1 MPSDLP
7 TAPAGALEPLSPAE
21 LPPTLP
27 ALAGC
32 AADDAAQA
40 PAIAQVTS
48 EATPEGLAEAGVA
61 AESSSPPRKGPLS
74 FLTGALTS
82 GLLAWVCLG
91 LSARVVGYYGEHPPH
106 YEAQFA
112 QSIATAMKT
121 LIVGMCFLAT
131 FSFAFIGIGLLLT
144 FLRSLRPALR
154 SLRPA
159 LGSVPP
165 AANGRP
171 S

>member
-1 MPSDLP
+1 
-7 TAPAGALEPLSPAE
+7 
-21 LPPTLP
+21 
-27 ALAGC
+27 
-32 AADDAAQA
+32 
-40 PAIAQVTS
+40 
-48 EATPEGLAEAGVA
+48 
-61 AESSSPPRKGPLS
+61 
-74 FLTGALTS
+74 
-82 GLLAWVCLG
+82 LAWVCLG